1 MDEHKIKVFCA
12 VAETKSFSKA
22 STILRLTQPAVSL
35 QIQALEENC
44 GTKLFDRSRNTIVL
58 TQAGKILYKFAKEIN
73 SLYTAADKDM
83 SKFIAPFKGIVTVG
97 ASSTIGNYVL
107 PVLISEFKKKNP
119 KINVRL
125 IVGNTKT
132 IVDSLN
138 EGIIDVALVEGNVK
152 KQKLSVEKLM
162 SDEMVPIFSPQHPW
176 AKRSTV
182 SILEVKKEPFISREE
197 GSGTRQLIEK
207 FFIKHGIHPQ
217 NIKIPF
223 IMGSTESIKGAV
235 EEGLG
240 ISIISKWAARKEL
253 KQGRLKKATFKEDKI
268 VRDFSIIYPKS
279 KDFPFPLFKF
289 LEYVRKFSFDKLL
302 K

>member
-1 MDEHKIKVFCA
+1 V
-12 VAETKSFSKA
+12 
-22 STILRLTQPAVSL
+22 
-35 QIQALEENC
+35 
-44 GTKLFDRSRNTIVL
+44 
-58 TQAGKILYKFAKEIN
+58 
-73 SLYTAADKDM
+73 
-83 SKFIAPFKGIVTVG
+83 
-97 ASSTIGNYVL
+97 
-107 PVLISEFKKKNP
+107 ISEFKKKNP
-119 KINVRL
+119 KINVQL
-125 IVGNTKT
+125 IIGNTKT

-138 EGIIDVALVEGNVK
+138 EGNINVALVEGNVK

-235 EEGLG
+235 EEDLG
-240 ISIISKWAARKEL
+240 ISIISKWAVRKEL
-253 KQGRLKKATFKEDKI
+253 KQGRLKNATFKEDRL
-268 VRDFSIIYPKS
+268 VRDFSILYPKA
-279 KDFPFPLFKF
+279 KDFPFPLFRF
-289 LEYVRKFSFDKLL
+289 LEFLRKFSFDKLL

>member
-1 MDEHKIKVFCA
+1 MDEHKIKVFCT

-44 GTKLFDRSRNTIVL
+44 GTKLFDRSRSTIVL
-58 TQAGKILYKFAKEIN
+58 TKAGKILYKYGKEIN
-73 SLYTAADKDM
+73 ALYTSADKDLN
-83 SKFIAPFKGIVTVG
+83 KLVAPFKGIVTVG
-97 ASSTIGNYVL
+97 ASSTIGNFVL
-107 PVLISEFKKKNP
+107 PVVISEFKKKNP
-119 KINVRL
+119 KINVQL
-125 IVGNTKT
+125 IIGNTKS

-138 EGIIDVALVEGNVK
+138 EGNIDVALVEGNVK

-240 ISIISKWAARKEL
+240 ISIISKWSARKEL
-253 KQGRLKKATFKEDKI
+253 KQGRLKNATFKEDRI
-268 VRDFSIIYPKS
+268 VRDFSILYPKS

-289 LEYVRKFSFDKLL
+289 LEFLRKFSFDKLL

>member
-1 MDEHKIKVFCA
+1 MDEHKIKVFCT

-44 GTKLFDRSRNTIVL
+44 GTKLFDRSRSTIVL
-58 TQAGKILYKFAKEIN
+58 TKAGKILYKYGKAIN
-73 SLYTAADKDM
+73 SLYTAVDRDLN
-83 SKFIAPFKGIVTVG
+83 KFVAPFKGIVTVG

-107 PVLISEFKKKNP
+107 PVVISEFKKKNP
-119 KINVRL
+119 KINVQL
-125 IVGNTKT
+125 IIGNTKT

-138 EGIIDVALVEGNVK
+138 EGNINVALVEGNVK

-162 SDEMVPIFSPQHPW
+162 SDEMVPIFSPLHSW

-235 EEGLG
+235 EEDLG
-240 ISIISKWAARKEL
+240 ISIISKWAVRKEL
-253 KQGRLKKATFKEDKI
+253 KQGRLKNATFKEDRL
-268 VRDFSIIYPKS
+268 VRDFSILYPKS

-289 LEYVRKFSFDKLL
+289 LEFLRKFSFDKLL